1 MWRLSAKSERL
12 QRAQERLIVA
22 DWEDIWITGR
32 DKQRSEQPS
41 KEDSELSLRF
51 PMYPRR
57 DGCRYVTAC

>member
-1 MWRLSAKSERL
+1 MGE
-12 QRAQERLIVA
+12 
-22 DWEDIWITGR
+22 WEDIRITGR

-51 PMYPRR
+51 PIYPRR